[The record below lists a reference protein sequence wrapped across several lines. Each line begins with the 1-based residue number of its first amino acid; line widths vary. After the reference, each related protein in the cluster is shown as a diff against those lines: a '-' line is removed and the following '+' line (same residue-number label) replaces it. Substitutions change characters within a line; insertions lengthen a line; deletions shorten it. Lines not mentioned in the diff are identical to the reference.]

1 MWVNLGLFSIF
12 KRIKIVYLFR
22 CIKNDSQNYGSSLE
36 CTLDTWAENS
46 RCYRCTWA
54 GVFNPRQ
61 FSKLNWITVKNLN
74 WAKYYP
80 AVHSKFIQIFPSQQ
94 RNTRIKNNFYHA
106 WQKWSRNFLAFFM
119 SDVMICL
126 FKWTQPTI
134 MNRFLFV
141 EKGHKTCANLD

>member
-1 MWVNLGLFSIF
+1 MIQIRINILFSVFSLIILGRYTNLWHKMWVNLGLFSIF

-22 CIKNDSQNYGSSLE
+22 RIKNDSQNYGSSLE

-80 AVHSKFIQIFPSQQ
+80 AVHSKFIQISYP
-94 RNTRIKNNFYHA
+94 TKMIKKFSSIFYVWCHD
-106 WQKWSRNFLAFFM
+106 LL
-119 SDVMICL
+119 I
-126 FKWTQPTI
+126 
-134 MNRFLFV
+134 
-141 EKGHKTCANLD
+141 